1 MDITESK
8 FQRIFKKICCSI
20 IIFIAA
26 TILLVLT
33 MTSMLYTN
41 KIYGSTEIVRFESDS
56 ILKHT
61 SIILL
66 LMALGLYLKRRN
78 IKIQIRPRL
87 IIVVCLF
94 LTGAYAAWI
103 LSTQLNP
110 ISDQKLCLYASVD
123 LLNGDYHSWN
133 VGGYAFRYP
142 NQNGL
147 ILFYALIGKLFG
159 KGNALFIQFINLAA
173 AVAAV
178 IYLAKFS
185 EKLLF
190 IPNKFYLILALLLYA
205 PLLFYITFVY
215 GTLPGFACAV
225 MGLYYQYRFLLENRL
240 IAILPCI
247 IFSCGAVL
255 FKSNYLIFIVAMVII
270 FLFHAIYKKNLQGLI
285 GCVLL
290 IALYLFSNQFVKAS
304 LEHITGCEIKAGT
317 PTVSWITMGLQ
328 ESEMAPGWYSDYNYT
343 LFSRCDFNAEKAAS
357 IAERDL
363 QAAVDKFIHHPG
375 YAVKFFGKKISSMW
389 NEPTFQSIWI
399 QDVKSSQIER
409 TKIVDS
415 LLDKEG
421 KLHWLYLH
429 VFDSVQTLVYLFALL
444 FIAKNRKNMTVYQLC
459 PVIIFIGG
467 FLFHLF
473 WEGKAQYTVIYFFL
487 LIPYAFKGFQQT
499 LELFSRFIDRRKP
512 PVALQ
517 QAESGNFNL

>member
-1 MDITESK
+1 M
-8 FQRIFKKICCSI
+8 
-20 IIFIAA
+20 
-26 TILLVLT
+26 
-33 MTSMLYTN
+33 
-41 KIYGSTEIVRFESDS
+41 
-56 ILKHT
+56 
-61 SIILL
+61 
-66 LMALGLYLKRRN
+66 
-78 IKIQIRPRL
+78 P
-87 IIVVCLF
+87 
-94 LTGAYAAWI
+94 
-103 LSTQLNP
+103 
-110 ISDQKLCLYASVD
+110 
-123 LLNGDYHSWN
+123 
-133 VGGYAFRYP
+133 
-142 NQNGL
+142 
-147 ILFYALIGKLFG
+147 
-159 KGNALFIQFINLAA
+159 
-173 AVAAV
+173 
-178 IYLAKFS
+178 
-185 EKLLF
+185 
-190 IPNKFYLILALLLYA
+190 
-205 PLLFYITFVY
+205 PLLFYITLVY

-270 FLFHAIYKKNLQGLI
+270 FLFHAIYKKESTGPYWLCFINRFILI
-285 GCVLL
+285 QQSVC
-290 IALYLFSNQFVKAS
+290 KAS

-328 ESEMAPGWYSDYNYT
+328 ESEMALDGTRTIITHCFPG
-343 LFSRCDFNAEKAAS
+343 CDFNAERAAS
-357 IAERDL
+357 IAEQDL
-363 QAAVDKFIHHPG
+363 QAAVDQFIHHPG

-459 PVIIFIGG
+459 PVIIFIGR

-473 WEGKAQYTVIYFFL
+473 WEGKAQYTVIYFF
-487 LIPYAFKGFQQT
+487 Y
-499 LELFSRFIDRRKP
+499 
-512 PVALQ
+512 
-517 QAESGNFNL
+517 